1 MTVPNFSLQGK
12 VAIIT
17 GASGGVGRA
26 LSNGFAESGA
36 SLVLAARRLTP
47 LQAVADEIGVQGGK
61 ALAVPTDITDSVQV
75 SKMVEMAMKEFG
87 RLDILVNCAGGGPRE
102 PTLNITE
109 ESWDKTVD
117 FNLKGAFLCSQA
129 AGRVMIEQRSGSI
142 ITFSTTAAQLPAA
155 GESHYTAAK
164 AGVIHLT
171 RVLAAEW
178 GRYNVRVNCISPG
191 LIDDEHGRAVMGA
204 EFEKYARRTSLGR
217 AASPEDILGVAI
229 FLASG
234 AASYIT
240 GVIMNVNGGPI

>member
-109 ESWDKTVD
+109 
-117 FNLKGAFLCSQA
+117 
-129 AGRVMIEQRSGSI
+129 
-142 ITFSTTAAQLPAA
+142 
-155 GESHYTAAK
+155 
-164 AGVIHLT
+164 
-171 RVLAAEW
+171 
-178 GRYNVRVNCISPG
+178 
-191 LIDDEHGRAVMGA
+191 
-204 EFEKYARRTSLGR
+204 
-217 AASPEDILGVAI
+217 
-229 FLASG
+229 
-234 AASYIT
+234 
-240 GVIMNVNGGPI
+240 